1 MGSVEVDGE
10 PMAGLVP
17 LIRSGSMMPIVRW
30 MRANG
35 RPVEDRLRAVHLSHV
50 LKGDPNL
57 PIPLTQALAFL
68 RNASEAEGPDF
79 PMRAVSSQAVADL
92 GLIGRIALAGGS
104 VRDALARVA
113 DALPVHISHETITV
127 RPVPEGVIVREAWSL
142 RMDEDTRHFVQQY
155 FAALIHALCANG
167 GARRPMF
174 RRVALVPHPVHGLA
188 HLRRWFGDALEAS
201 PDKTLELLVPSRV
214 ADRVL
219 PASAPEVPGLEGP
232 GRFPA
237 VYGDGKLST
246 LVRNLLP
253 SLFDEELPTVG
264 RVAAATGYSIRTFQ
278 RRLDEEHASFSLL
291 LEEVRRDLALAALST
306 GDMKIGDIAG
316 QLGYEQHSSFTRAVH
331 RWTGT
336 SPRGLA
342 GDRRR

>member
-264 RVAAATGYSIRTFQ
+264 RVAAATG
-278 RRLDEEHASFSLL
+278 
-291 LEEVRRDLALAALST
+291 
-306 GDMKIGDIAG
+306 
-316 QLGYEQHSSFTRAVH
+316 
-331 RWTGT
+331 
-336 SPRGLA
+336 
-342 GDRRR
+342 